1 MNWTFKLIS
10 HDATRAIRQA
20 VLWPE
25 KTLEQVTVPGDESA
39 LHIGVFVNEQHVGVV
54 SLFFFNA
61 EGAQFRKLALLPK
74 FQKSGAGTAL
84 LAACTLIASQRGA
97 KKLWCNARQDA
108 LGFYTKLGFK
118 IDPEVFAVSGLL
130 YQKAFLRFPYPKIL
144 VKDVFIAGVKALGDS
159 RSLL

>member
-1 MNWTFKLIS
+1 MNWAFKLIS

-25 KTLEQVTVPGDESA
+25 KTLEQVAVAGDESA
-39 LHIGVFVNEQHVGVV
+39 LHIGAFVGEQHVGVV
-54 SLFFFNA
+54 SLFFDT
-61 EGAQFRKLALLPK
+61 EGIQFRKLALLPE

-84 LAACTLIASQRGA
+84 LATCTLIASQQGA

-108 LGFYTKLGFK
+108 LGFYTKLGFE

-144 VKDVFIAGVKALGDS
+144 VKDVFIAGVKALEDS